1 MILSDEMREC
11 EEFVAQAASFRQAG
25 GALNPIALVLL
36 LFVFCA
42 LGGPVCAQQP
52 KYQQDAIDR
61 GAGLYAANCAVCHAD
76 GAGVAGVDL
85 KAGVFRHSTTDEDL
99 FSVIKNGVSGTAMPA
114 HPNFSSNDILSLVAY
129 IRTMRDYGA
138 KTVKVGDP
146 QKGKALF
153 EGAGGCMKCHR
164 VNGKG
169 SLVAL
174 DLSDTGAL
182 HPAAYLER
190 ALLDPDAIAADE
202 PQNRFM
208 HAVKN
213 DGAVVVGRRL
223 NEDTFT
229 VQLIDVQGSLV
240 SLEKANLRSL
250 TVEQGSSM
258 PSLRGKF
265 SDDEISDL
273 VAYLASLNP
282 PRSPTGAVPRGNGP
296 QPGGHQ

>member
-11 EEFVAQAASFRQAG
+11 EEFVAQAASFCEKYRSVYPVELIVLLFAF
-25 GALNPIALVLL
+25 LVLGNPL
-36 LFVFCA
+36 
-42 LGGPVCAQQP
+42 CAQQP
-52 KYQQDAIDR
+52 KYQQDAINH
-61 GAGLYAANCAVCHAD
+61 GADLYAANCAVCHAE
-76 GAGVAGVDL
+76 GAGVPGIDL

-99 FSVIKNGVSGTAMPA
+99 FSVIKNGVPGTAMPA

-169 SLVAL
+169 ALTAL

-182 HPAAYLER
+182 HPAAYLQR

-202 PQNRFM
+202 PGNRFM
-208 HAVKN
+208 RAVKN
-213 DGAVVVGRRL
+213 DGTVIVGRRL

-229 VQLIDVQGSLV
+229 VQLIDEQGSLV

-296 QPGGHQ
+296 QSGGHQ